1 MKRSILLLIF
11 CALLLPFSVARAD
24 ILPDMEAMD
33 MPNDSGHA
41 IVVRWR
47 NRQETGSTLVQIAA
61 EPSGP
66 WHEVEKVVAGTK
78 SASELPEVYGWGEDL
93 DRWQAL
99 VIKEGPLPVE
109 ELKRSRFEKKQ
120 MLDQTQAAIDDLAGV
135 QSKGGKRRLEQL
147 KKRKESLLLALE
159 ENVPVD
165 PLVTGHTYYVR
176 VFDANGSP
184 SQALVSSA
192 KPVGQWYNTNKTINL
207 LLTLALAG
215 FILNFIRIARS
226 HPERLFIRRIAGL
239 EAVDDA
245 VGRATE
251 MGRPILFVHGL
262 TSIDSIST
270 IAGLNILG
278 KLAERVA
285 EFSTEFKVTNRDPV
299 VMAVSQ
305 ETVKESYLKVGR
317 PELYHEDHVFFISDN
332 QFAYATGVE
341 GIMLRERPAAV
352 FYFGYYFAESM
363 LMAET
368 GVHVGAIQV
377 AGTDAYTQLPFFI
390 TTCDYTLMGEELYA
404 ASAYLSREPMLLGSL
419 KAQDMIKAALLAVM
433 VAGVT
438 LSTFGVQ
445 WVSRLLETF

>member
-1 MKRSILLLIF
+1 MNARTIFLAFAVILLFPSLASAYPPPEIE
-11 CALLLPFSVARAD
+11 AL
-24 ILPDMEAMD
+24 D

-41 IVVRWR
+41 IVVRWKSS
-47 NRQETGSTLVQIAA
+47 QTTGNTLVQVAA
-61 EPSGP
+61 HPSGP
-66 WHEVEKVVAGTK
+66 WYEAERVVKGTRPA
-78 SASELPEVYGWGEDL
+78 SALPEVYGWDEEL
-93 DRWQAL
+93 SKWEAV
-99 VIKEGPLPVE
+99 VIKEAPLPVE
-109 ELKRSRFEKKQ
+109 ELKRYRLEKKQ
-120 MLDQTQAAIDDLAGV
+120 GLEKTQAAIDALAGV
-135 QSKGGKRRLEQL
+135 TSKGGLRRLNQL
-147 KKRKESLLLALE
+147 EKRKESLLFTLE
-159 ENVPVD
+159 ENIPTG
-165 PLVTGHTYYVR
+165 PLVTEHAYHVR
-176 VFDANGSP
+176 VFNEDASP
-184 SQALVSSA
+184 SQALVASA
-192 KPVGQWYNTNKTINL
+192 TPTGQWYNSNKTINL

-215 FILNFIRIARS
+215 FILNFIRIARA

-419 KAQDMIKAALLAVM
+419 KAQDMIKASLLAAI
-433 VAGVT
+433 VAGVA
-438 LSTFGVQ
+438 LSTMGVH
-445 WVSRLLETF
+445 WISRLLETF